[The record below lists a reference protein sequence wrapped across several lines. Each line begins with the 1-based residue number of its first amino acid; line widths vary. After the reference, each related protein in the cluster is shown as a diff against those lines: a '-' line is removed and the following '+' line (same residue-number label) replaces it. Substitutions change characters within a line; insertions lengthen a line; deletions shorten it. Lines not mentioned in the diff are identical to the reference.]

1 MRFMSRPARRSGI
14 KDIKVNEMDEI
25 NVFLFLGFLESG
37 KTKFIQETLEDPR
50 MENGEKTLLL
60 VCEEGEEEYA
70 PERFKVKNVAIE
82 YIDDEDDLNTQTLEY
97 LVKKHNTERL
107 VVEYNGS
114 WLLNKFFDAM
124 PESFVIN
131 QIMTFFDS
139 ATFLNYNR
147 NMRQLV
153 FDKVQ
158 MTQMVVFNRFKGEY
172 EKQEFHKIIRGIS
185 RRPDIVYEYIGGKAE
200 FDEIEDP
207 MPYDM
212 EAPVIEI
219 ADRDFALFYRDLS
232 EKPQNYI
239 GKTVKF
245 KGMAAV
251 SRKVPSGY
259 IVIGR
264 YIMTCC
270 EADIAYD
277 GFALKTNSLISGVA
291 TKDWLTVT
299 AKVGYEY
306 SAVYRQKGPVLIAEK
321 IERAEPLPPDE
332 SVATF
337 Y

>member
-1 MRFMSRPARRSGI
+1 
-14 KDIKVNEMDEI
+14 MDEI

-200 FDEIEDP
+200 FDEMEDP

>member
-1 MRFMSRPARRSGI
+1 MQ
-14 KDIKVNEMDEI
+14 EI

-50 MENGEKTLLL
+50 MENGERTLLL

-82 YIDDEDDLNTQTLEY
+82 YIDDEDDLNTNTLEY
-97 LVKKHNTERL
+97 LVKKHKAERV

-131 QIMTFFDS
+131 QIMTFFDA
-139 ATFLNYNR
+139 ATFINYNR

-212 EAPVIEI
+212 DAPVIEI

-291 TKDWLTVT
+291 TKDWLMVT

-306 SAVYRQKGPVLIAEK
+306 SAVYRQKGPVLLAEK
-321 IERAEPLPPDE
+321 IERAEPLPPE
-332 SVATF
+332 ETVATF

>member
-1 MRFMSRPARRSGI
+1 MGRPARRSGI

-37 KTKFIQETLEDPR
+37 KTKFMQETLEDPR
-50 MENGEKTLLL
+50 MENGEHTLLL

-82 YIDDEDDLNTQTLEY
+82 YIDDKDDLNTQTLEY

-172 EKQEFHKIIRGIS
+172 EKQEFHRIIRGIS